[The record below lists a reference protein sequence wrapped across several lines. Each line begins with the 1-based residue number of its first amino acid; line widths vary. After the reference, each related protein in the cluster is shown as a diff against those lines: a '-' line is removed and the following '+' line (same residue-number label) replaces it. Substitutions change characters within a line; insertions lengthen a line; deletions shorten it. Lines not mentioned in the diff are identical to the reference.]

1 MTWVAWPWRRSKRL
15 RSLCT
20 YQLPLAGVAD
30 SERGRGGSRCADAAA
45 GEAAADALMQ
55 PQKSLVKFLW
65 SASVPF
71 NLQKRA
77 DALQVH

>member
-15 RSLCT
+15 RTLCT
-20 YQLPLAGVAD
+20 YQLPVAGVA
-30 SERGRGGSRCADAAA
+30 ERD
-45 GEAAADALMQ
+45 EAAADALMQ
-55 PQKSLVKFLW
+55 PRESLVTFLW

-71 NLQKRA
+71 NSGLQKRA